1 MALMARISRRVVVAM
16 APLLPLMTRILLS
29 QANAGRKPLLYI
41 GTYTHDTGPGGE
53 SDGIYMAQWDENA
66 GSLTPLERAVETADP
81 SFLAVTPSGDALFCV
96 NETETIPQPDRTKGG
111 SVSAFRR
118 DHASG
123 RLMPQNS
130 VPSGG
135 SDPCHITTDRAGR
148 VVFVANYSSGTLSS
162 YRVNPEGLDGPV
174 AHIAFHGS
182 GPNKE
187 RQEGPHTHGVTL
199 SPDERFLLVNDL
211 GIDRIM
217 VFHTNLATGEVKE
230 AGAPWQA
237 KPGSGPRHSIFHPNG
252 RWVYSINEMASTV
265 DVLGWNAQSGHLT
278 FRSEVL
284 VHSASFTG
292 QSKAAELLID
302 HTGRFLYASN
312 RGEETLVV
320 FAIDPQTGALS
331 FVQRVSSGGKT
342 PRSFTLDPSQK
353 WLIVA
358 NQDSQNI
365 VVFARDPKSGNLKQT
380 ERSYR
385 LGAPVS
391 LLFV

>member
-41 GTYTHDTGPGGE
+41 GTYTHDMGPGGE
-53 SDGIYMAQWDENA
+53 ADGIYMGQWDENA
-66 GSLTPLERAVETADP
+66 GSLTPLERAAETADP

-96 NETETIPQPDRTKGG
+96 NETETSPQPDRTKGG

-162 YRVNPEGLDGPV
+162 YRVNPQGLDGPV
-174 AHIAFHGS
+174 AHIPFHGS

-217 VFHTNLATGEVKE
+217 VFHTNLATGELKE
-230 AGAPWQA
+230 TGAPWQA

-265 DVLGWNAQSGHLT
+265 DVLAWNAQSGHLT

-292 QSKAAELLID
+292 QSKAAELLVD